1 MYNKQ
6 VYELSQTIATQVF
19 CFLKKTVHLLHDF
32 FFFFFFLFCSVS
44 MAASSAS
51 IF

>member
-32 FFFFFFLFCSVS
+32 FFFFFFFCFVS